1 MAKGAKRPV
10 PVLNS
15 FLMLRELRIENLLLI
30 ERAELLPG
38 DGLNVLTG
46 ETGAGKTVLAHS
58 LDLLMGGKARR
69 GIVRPGAGEAWVEG
83 VFDLPADW
91 SEDGRYAAIR
101 ERLPEGTCELVLGR
115 RVSAG
120 GRTSAFIGGRAASAP
135 ELQLVSEDLIVF
147 YGQHEHR
154 RLTIG
159 SAQLAMVDGAGGQ
172 GHGELL
178 TRYRE
183 VYVAHREALA
193 ELEALTTGERARER
207 DLDLHRFELAE
218 IEEAGPGEREKEG
231 LMAERERLRHADRLH
246 GAADGAASA
255 LRGDGLEGG
264 ATAEVS
270 GAAESLAQVSGVDA
284 ELDTLVERVRSLAL
298 EMDDIGVELRGY
310 AGGIEADPEA
320 LAGIEERLD
329 LLSRLERKH
338 GGSIESVLAHA
349 SSCREQIAALEGGES
364 REAELREAV
373 ERLSGQLTDA
383 AADLSASRNGAAAGL
398 ASRVTGD
405 LADLAMDGAT
415 LTIDL
420 VPVAGGFG
428 PGGAETVEFM
438 LSTNPGI
445 EARPLRDTASGG
457 ELSRVML
464 ALAEP
469 GSRDQRTL
477 VFDEIDA
484 GIGGNTAT
492 VVGGRLRGVASG
504 RQVIAITHLP
514 QVASKAATHFAV
526 RKDGSAEPAR
536 ATVTKLEGEAVVE
549 EVRRM
554 MGGESGDEAATRH
567 ARQLVSAGR

>member
-1 MAKGAKRPV
+1 
-10 PVLNS
+10 
-15 FLMLRELRIENLLLI
+15 MLRELRIENLLLI

-38 DGLNVLTG
+38 EGLNVLTG

-83 VFDLPADW
+83 VFDLPSDW
-91 SEDGRYAAIR
+91 FEAERYAEIR
-101 ERLPEGTCELVLGR
+101 ERLPEGTTELVLGR
-115 RVSAG
+115 RVSAA

-135 ELQLVSEDLIVF
+135 ELQLVSEDLIAF

-159 SAQLAMVDGAGGQ
+159 SAQLAMVDGAGGD
-172 GHGELL
+172 GHRELL
-178 TRYRE
+178 ERYRDI
-183 VYVAHREALA
+183 YGAHREAIM
-193 ELEALTTGERARER
+193 ELEELTTGERARER

-218 IEEAGPGEREKEG
+218 IEEAGPREGEKEE
-231 LMAERERLRHADRLH
+231 LLAERERLRHADRLH
-246 GAADGAASA
+246 GAAAGAAAA

-264 ATAEVS
+264 ATAVVS
-270 GAAESLAQVSGVDA
+270 AAAERLEQVSGVDPD
-284 ELDTLVERVRSLAL
+284 LDALIERVRSLAL
-298 EMDDIGVELRGY
+298 EMDDIGVGLREY
-310 AGGIEADPEA
+310 SAGVEADPEA
-320 LAGIEERLD
+320 LAGVEERLD
-329 LLSRLERKH
+329 QLSRLERKH
-338 GGSIESVLAHA
+338 GDSIGSVLAHA
-349 SSCREQIAALEGGES
+349 AWCREQIAALESGES
-364 REAELREAV
+364 REAELREQV
-373 ERLSGQLTDA
+373 ELFASE
-383 AADLSASRNGAAAGL
+383 LSATAAELTSSREVAAAGL
-398 ASRVTGD
+398 AARVTGD

-420 VPVAGGFG
+420 VPVSGGFG

-438 LSTNPGI
+438 LSTNSGI
-445 EARPLRDTASGG
+445 EAQPLRDTASGG

-469 GSRDQRTL
+469 GSRDGRTL

-492 VVGGRLRGVASG
+492 AVGERLREVASG
-504 RQVIAITHLP
+504 RQVVAITHLA
-514 QVASKAATHFAV
+514 QVASKAATHFTV
-526 RKDGSAEPAR
+526 RKDGKAEPAR
-536 ATVTKLEGEAVVE
+536 ATVTKLEGEGVVQE
-549 EVRRM
+549 IRRM

>member
-1 MAKGAKRPV
+1 M
-10 PVLNS
+10 
-15 FLMLRELRIENLLLI
+15 MLRELRIENLLLI

-38 DGLNVLTG
+38 EGLNVLTG

-83 VFDLPADW
+83 VFDLPDDW
-91 SEDGRYAAIR
+91 FESERYREIR
-101 ERLPEGTCELVLGR
+101 DRLPETSAELVLGR

-135 ELQLVSEDLIVF
+135 ELQLVSERLIAF

-159 SAQLAMVDGAGGQ
+159 SAQLAMVDGAGGDP
-172 GHGELL
+172 HRELL
-178 TRYRE
+178 GHYRE
-183 VYVAHREALA
+183 VYGAHRDAAA
-193 ELEALTTGERARER
+193 ELEALITGDRARER

-218 IEEAGPGEREKEG
+218 IEETGPRHGEKEE
-231 LMAERERLRHADRLH
+231 LILERERLRHADRLH
-246 GAADGAASA
+246 GAAAGAASA
-255 LRGDGLEGG
+255 LRGDGLDGG
-264 ATAEVS
+264 ATVGVS
-270 GAAESLAQVSGVDA
+270 GAAEQLEQVRGVDA
-284 ELDTLVERVRSLAL
+284 DLDALIDRVRSLAL
-298 EMDDIGVELRGY
+298 EMDDVGVELREY
-310 AGGIEADPEA
+310 SGGVAADPET
-320 LAGIEERLD
+320 LAGVEERLD

-338 GGSIESVLAHA
+338 GGSVEAVLAHA
-349 SSCREQIAALEGGES
+349 ARCREQIAALEGGET
-364 REAELREAV
+364 REAELRVVV
-373 ERLSGQLTDA
+373 ERLTGQLASA
-383 AADLSASRNGAAAGL
+383 AAELTSSRSAAAAEL
-398 ASRVTGD
+398 SNRVTGD
-405 LADLAMDGAT
+405 LADLAMDGAR
-415 LTIDL
+415 LTVDL
-420 VPVAGGFG
+420 VPVTGGFG

-445 EARPLRDTASGG
+445 DPRPLRDTASGG

-469 GSRDQRTL
+469 GARDGRTL

-492 VVGGRLRGVASG
+492 VVGERLREVASG
-504 RQVIAITHLP
+504 RQVVAITHLP
-514 QVASKAATHFAV
+514 QVASKASTHFAV
-526 RKDGSAEPAR
+526 RKDGSADPAR
-536 ATVTKLEGEAVVE
+536 ATVTKLQGEGVVE

-567 ARQLVSAGR
+567 ARQLVSARR